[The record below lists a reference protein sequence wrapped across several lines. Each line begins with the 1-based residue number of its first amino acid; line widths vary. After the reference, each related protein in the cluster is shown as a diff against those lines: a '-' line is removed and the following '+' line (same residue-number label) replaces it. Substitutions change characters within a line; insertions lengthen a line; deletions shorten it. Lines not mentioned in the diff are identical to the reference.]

1 MRLLVST
8 KAFADLERIAERA
21 PRQALRLITAIERLT
36 ERPFAG
42 MHRRVEGRPGEH
54 ALSEPPHVVFYTVQ
68 GDDVTVLS
76 IEDSRQHWEPW

>member
-1 MRLLVST
+1 
-8 KAFADLERIAERA
+8 
-21 PRQALRLITAIERLT
+21 
-36 ERPFAG
+36 

-76 IEDSRQHWEPW
+76 IEDSRQRREPW